1 MCCAALTTLTVQV
14 CVDSVESALNAAR
27 GGASRLEVS
36 LVTCYMSHVTCHV
49 SLVTCHVTCH
59 VCQVCA
65 ALAEGGLTPS
75 PGVMAVISTNV
86 TIPCFAMV
94 RPRAGDFV
102 YSELE
107 LQAMERDIEVMISCG
122 AVGLVLG
129 CLNTK
134 GM

>member
-1 MCCAALTTLTVQV
+1 M
-14 CVDSVESALNAAR
+14 
-27 GGASRLEVS
+27 SRI
-36 LVTCYMSHVTCHV
+36 
-49 SLVTCHVTCH
+49 TCH

>member
-1 MCCAALTTLTVQV
+1 MCCAALITVTVQV

-36 LVTCYMSHVTCHV
+36 LVTCYLSRVTCYM
-49 SLVTCHVTCH
+49 SRVTCH

>member
-1 MCCAALTTLTVQV
+1 MTRSHWSAVRDWVRDITR
-14 CVDSVESALNAAR
+14 VDRNL
-27 GGASRLEVS
+27 GLHG
-36 LVTCYMSHVTCHV
+36 VTCHV
-49 SLVTCHVTCH
+49 SRVTCH

>member
-1 MCCAALTTLTVQV
+1 
-14 CVDSVESALNAAR
+14 
-27 GGASRLEVS
+27 
-36 LVTCYMSHVTCHV
+36 MSHVTCHV
-49 SLVTCHVTCH
+49 SRVTCHVSHVTCH

-134 GM
+134 GMYLVNHF